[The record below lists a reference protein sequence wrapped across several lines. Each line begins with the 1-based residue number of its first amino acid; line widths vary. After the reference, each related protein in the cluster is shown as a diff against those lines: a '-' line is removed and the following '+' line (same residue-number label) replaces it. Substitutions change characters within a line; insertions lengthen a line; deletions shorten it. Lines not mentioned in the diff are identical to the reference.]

1 MPGKYAPLEEYLREL
16 PANQL
21 EVTLSFEQL
30 EKILASNLPASA
42 FEDQRWWDHEKEGNH
57 VDGRAWAKTGWK
69 VEQVNFAEQWVRLI
83 RVDRGV

>member
-1 MPGKYAPLEEYLREL
+1 MTGKYAPLEQYLREL

-21 EVTLSFEQL
+21 EVTLSFEQI
-30 EKILASNLPASA
+30 EKILASSLPASA
-42 FEDQRWWDHEKEGNH
+42 FEDRRWWDHEKEGNH
-57 VDGRAWAKTGWK
+57 LNGRAWTQAGWK